1 MRNISKRSLTVA
13 LAAALLAL
21 TGSIARADDV
31 TDSVNE
37 ALQLYKDGKFS
48 EAVNS
53 LNYATQLIQQK
64 KGSALESVLPGALE
78 GWTAEEATSQAAGA
92 AMFGG
97 GVTAERRYTKDSSSV
112 KVQIVTDSPVLQ
124 AVMMMMSNPMF
135 ATSDGG
141 KMETI
146 GGQKALVKMD
156 TANKSGQVQIVV
168 ANKFL
173 VTVEG
178 EDVTKDDMTAY
189 AKAVD
194 YTKLSTLP

>member
-1 MRNISKRSLTVA
+1 MLNITIRRLSTAIVA
-13 LAAALLAL
+13 LLFATTA
-21 TGSIARADDV
+21 SIALADDV

-53 LNYATQLIQQK
+53 LNYASQLIQQK
-64 KGSALESVLPGALE
+64 KGASLEAVLPAALA

-92 AMFGG
+92 SMFGG

-146 GGQKALVKMD
+146 GGQKAIVKMD
-156 TANKSGQVQIVV
+156 AANKSGQIQIVV
-168 ANKFL
+168 ANRFL
-173 VTVEG
+173 VTLEG
-178 EDVTKDDMTAY
+178 EEVTKDDMSAY
-189 AKAVD
+189 AKAID
-194 YTKLSTLP
+194 YTKLATLP